1 MFSLCP
7 VSFADSRVCMF
18 SGCVSC
24 GSLSLYGGSL
34 GVCFSTRTGSQSD
47 RGGLSLSAPLLSKKM
62 ALASVNVAAQVLA
75 QTCSGMVWAL
85 SPNGKQRLRITE
97 RQASSRLVPGS
108 CEADPGSRAESQPY
122 GSLVRGFVCSC
133 LGPPPGRGFL

>member
-1 MFSLCP
+1 MGLSPSMVVLLGSVFQLGLEASLTEE
-7 VSFADSRVCMF
+7 D
-18 SGCVSC
+18 
-24 GSLSLYGGSL
+24 
-34 GVCFSTRTGSQSD
+34 
-47 RGGLSLSAPLLSKKM
+47 SLSAPLHTFLISKKM

-133 LGPPPGRGFL
+133 LGPLPGRGFL